1 MSGLM
6 RPWQVAVL
14 LIVASAA
21 SAAGGFWL
29 GFREAWTLSA
39 AADLMPRAARSVKHL
54 EAIHAGNLRPVV
66 LGLEFDVDNALVWGY
81 EVMNHPLRELWQPLW
96 AIDVYPGYERY
107 LGELADYRLGHPSST
122 RADMF
127 ASAPDGVRT
136 CRMRCATSA
145 ATRAKWPRG
154 ATRWCAAT
162 RPTGRRNNALHLSHP
177 YGTPIRLFP
186 THAS

>member
-127 ASAPDGVRT
+127 ASAPEGRPDLQDALRDFSRNAREVAARRDAMVR
-136 CRMRCATSA
+136 RYATHRSQ
-145 ATRAKWPRG
+145 K
-154 ATRWCAAT
+154 
-162 RPTGRRNNALHLSHP
+162 
-177 YGTPIRLFP
+177 
-186 THAS
+186 